1 MMLGRHYI
9 IDAHLSP
16 CLHSHTINTPAIHAT
31 IPPTISPHSTPPAD
45 LPAPAAKAAAVGVAA
60 VTVVGVETPTP
71 PVSPAKIALAVDR
84 VGNVV
89 SALKLANCRLACD
102 DAVA

>member
-1 MMLGRHYI
+1 M
-9 IDAHLSP
+9 
-16 CLHSHTINTPAIHAT
+16 HAT
-31 IPPTISPHSTPPAD
+31 IPPAINLHSTPPVA
-45 LPAPAAKAAAVGVAA
+45 LPSPDAAKAAPVGVAA
-60 VTVVGVETPTP
+60 VTVVALEVSTP

-89 SALKLANCRLACD
+89 SALKLANCRLASD